1 MLSLVILCWSLCHR
15 LCICLLVG
23 QAMSHSVSRVT
34 SISECSMAVFSKV
47 TLSEWVGYSDKVL
60 GQLRKNGGNL
70 FSIKKRPHLRR
81 SSGGEVVQYHKILL
95 NWYQCLILN
104 NKSWSFR
111 WFWAKA
117 STTSW
122 PASWRVFETMTS
134 ASSWATS
141 MKAGQGWGHKPVAA
155 VGDGILFPLFLELY
169 FATHS
174 TRRSMERRY
183 SGW

>member
-1 MLSLVILCWSLCHR
+1 MGV
-15 LCICLLVG
+15 
-23 QAMSHSVSRVT
+23 M
-34 SISECSMAVFSKV
+34 F
-47 TLSEWVGYSDKVL
+47 
-60 GQLRKNGGNL
+60 

-81 SSGGEVVQYHKILL
+81 RSGGEVVQYHKILL
-95 NWYQCLILN
+95 NWYQCLNLN
-104 NKSWSFR
+104 NKSWSLR

-155 VGDGILFPLFLELY
+155 VGDGILFPLFFRAVFCDAFHKALY
-169 FATHS
+169 GEKIQWLIVGMYEVSRNVLQVAGGG
-174 TRRSMERRY
+174 R
-183 SGW
+183 WVVPP